1 MRALTKIIFCYIF
14 CNIINHTA
22 ATAQIFHPKD
32 SVRKQRVIQVGLGGY
47 TGVNK
52 VIPQNEDFNYGTAD
66 GLEFGLL
73 YNVHLNLTNHIYFKL
88 GYRMNSKTA
97 MINHGNYLFYESF
110 KLKQIGST
118 IPVMLYYKFHR
129 KNKNLFDVGIG
140 VAHNQYRNE
149 AELVYANLNR
159 PTFGGWSGDGSN
171 FIDGRNVK
179 GMSYLLACSKTIQ
192 LNKSISW
199 VFFSEFEWVSPQ
211 IEMLNIFYNGTNIP
225 IEFWVKYQTYQYRVG
240 TEFKF

>member
-1 MRALTKIIFCYIF
+1 MEAT
-14 CNIINHTA
+14 
-22 ATAQIFHPKD
+22 TAQLFHPKD
-32 SVRKQRVIQVGLGGY
+32 SLRKQRVIQVGLGVY

-52 VIPQNEDFNYGTAD
+52 VIPQNEDLNYGTAD

-73 YNVHLNLTNHIYFKL
+73 YNVYFNLTNHIYFKL

-118 IPVMLYYKFHR
+118 IPVMLYYNFH
-129 KNKNLFDVGIG
+129 NKGKSLFDVGIG
-140 VAHNQYRNE
+140 VANNQYKNE
-149 AELVYANLNR
+149 VELVYANLNR
-159 PTFGGWSGDGSN
+159 PTLGHWRGDGSN
-171 FIDGRNVK
+171 FIEGRNVK

-199 VFFSEFEWVSPQ
+199 VLFSEFEWVSPQ
-211 IEMLNIFYNGTNIP
+211 IEILNTFYNGTNTYT
-225 IEFWVKYQTYQYRVG
+225 EFWAKYQTYQYRVG